1 MFLRGSAVNVGIES
15 ADRKTVFQIKFTGGN
30 VVVLRD
36 SINTVVAVG
45 GRDFFCFLNQK
56 TGDALIAVVTVH
68 FQIVQVNVSEFGSLQ
83 NGKSDT
89 VVTVVSA
96 QKEKRVVVII
106 VLNLGEKQFG
116 WHLLRKKVNRKL
128 TIGGK

>member
-45 GRDFFCFLNQK
+45 GRDFFCFFDQK
-56 TGDALIAVVTVH
+56 TGDASIAVVAVY
-68 FQIVQVNVSEFGSLQ
+68 FQIVQVNVSEVGSLQ

-89 VVTVVSA
+89 VVIVVSA
-96 QKEKRVVVII
+96 QKEERVVVII
-106 VLNLGEKQFG
+106 YSSS
-116 WHLLRKKVNRKL
+116 
-128 TIGGK
+128 GKHSSDRISSGKD